1 MAEIY
6 DKFGVLKYCADMLA
20 IVIARNGASRFV
32 AIYEHKIPCAKFA
45 VIASRHLTTKILNS
59 QFAIRFLYLIL
70 K

>member
-1 MAEIY
+1 MRKIY

-45 VIASRHLTTKILNS
+45 VIASRHLTTK
-59 QFAIRFLYLIL
+59 R
-70 K
+70 